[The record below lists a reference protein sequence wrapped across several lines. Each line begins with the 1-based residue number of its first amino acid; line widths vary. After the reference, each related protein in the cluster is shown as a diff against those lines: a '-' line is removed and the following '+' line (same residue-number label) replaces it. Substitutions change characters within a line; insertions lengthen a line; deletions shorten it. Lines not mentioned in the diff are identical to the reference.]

1 MAARVSED
9 AKKFV
14 VLLASRLKKD
24 NIQINDDAES
34 YLRTAISSLP
44 ETPLKSALQKQHNAY
59 LKTFISLI
67 GIKSTKEKNK
77 VDDQTETAKIF
88 NLFGKHGL
96 DRAICKLL
104 HQDIDDTCL
113 RSCYPLIQD
122 SEKLLSV
129 LKADET
135 DTDKCMAMT
144 SGHNTAK
151 SVCESLDFIVRRMS
165 EKCEQYLQEPVH
177 KKRAS
182 ALKDCIFK
190 TVAEGYVS
198 TKRQTYEDY
207 MAALFSLYIDLVLV
221 CMTSSEEEVHQSNKH
236 LASVVLLVLG
246 RSPVHLMDT
255 CLQLSN
261 LNGDNIN
268 HLTPFLRCVL
278 ERNKGNLTHT
288 DYIKFVCLAHMVLQ
302 IGSTPEPGTCIAL
315 NEVVKSQVP
324 PPKFVSWLNQRNRSL
339 VEKLCL
345 SRKMTSSHVTKH
357 LIDKMSEEDKEHLLD
372 VASESE
378 MKEDQNDDHATEE
391 EKDQGITGEQPLF
404 FIDSAGD
411 GENNEPKEIEYEE
424 YEGEEKI
431 LQKQLRSLITRIERD
446 SESEEEFYMDTADD
460 SVFAKPSEPLFVV
473 DTKLGELKDEMDDG
487 NEAPKDNLTEKS
499 VEVSDVSREIGK
511 QKKPKTRPPAK
522 TAAGRPEE
530 MDALSDEVNKR
541 TNAEATKTRGK
552 SKSVKT
558 KLASGSENESAVP
571 LFEISTKPDMRMVQE
586 VGLDGDDWEGALDN
600 QTGDTVPSDNKTS
613 KAKKIT
619 VKPKGKRKSML
630 AKSKDVK
637 NAEEASRND
646 EDDTKTG
653 NVSEDLIKQAKPT
666 SKTRKKRA
674 SLSAKVTNFEKTVN
688 VDVES
693 QSSERELPRVDEDL
707 PVNQEDVPQDDH
719 QIVTM
724 DTVTMETP
732 IKRMRRTR
740 RDTDGSTVSVDS
752 VSGLRRSTRN
762 RNK

>member
-151 SVCESLDFIVRRMS
+151 SVCESLDFIVRIFNVFIKLLTRSYLEYIFRRMS

-190 TVAEGYVS
+190 TVVMMHMRWQSVDRAEGYVS

-372 VASESE
+372 DTLTLYLRYPYALL
-378 MKEDQNDDHATEE
+378 T
-391 EKDQGITGEQPLF
+391 IP
-404 FIDSAGD
+404 
-411 GENNEPKEIEYEE
+411 
-424 YEGEEKI
+424 
-431 LQKQLRSLITRIERD
+431 LRSI
-446 SESEEEFYMDTADD
+446 YDTLTLYLRYPYALLTI
-460 SVFAKPSEPLFVV
+460 PLRSTY
-473 DTKLGELKDEMDDG
+473 DTLTLYLRYPYALLTIPLRSSYDTLTLYLRYPYALLTIPLRSTYDTLTLYLRYPYALLTIPLRSIYDTLTLYLRYPYALLTIPLRSTYDTLTLYLRYPYALLTIPLRSTYDTLTLYLRYPYALLTIPLRSTYDTLTLYLRYPYALLTIPLRSTYDTLTLYLRYPYALLTIPLRSTYDTLTLYLRYPYALLTIPLRSTYDTLTLYLRYPYALLTIPLRST
-487 NEAPKDNLTEKS
+487 NDTLTLNL
-499 VEVSDVSREIGK
+499 RY
-511 QKKPKTRPPAK
+511 PY
-522 TAAGRPEE
+522 
-530 MDALSDEVNKR
+530 ALLTIPLRSTYGTLQLYLR
-541 TNAEATKTRGK
+541 YPYALLT
-552 SKSVKT
+552 
-558 KLASGSENESAVP
+558 VP
-571 LFEISTKPDMRMVQE
+571 L
-586 VGLDGDDWEGALDN
+586 
-600 QTGDTVPSDNKTS
+600 
-613 KAKKIT
+613 
-619 VKPKGKRKSML
+619 
-630 AKSKDVK
+630 
-637 NAEEASRND
+637 
-646 EDDTKTG
+646 
-653 NVSEDLIKQAKPT
+653 
-666 SKTRKKRA
+666 
-674 SLSAKVTNFEKTVN
+674 
-688 VDVES
+688 
-693 QSSERELPRVDEDL
+693 
-707 PVNQEDVPQDDH
+707 
-719 QIVTM
+719 
-724 DTVTMETP
+724 
-732 IKRMRRTR
+732 
-740 RDTDGSTVSVDS
+740 
-752 VSGLRRSTRN
+752 RSTYDTLTLYLRYPYPLLTIPLRSTN
-762 RNK
+762 DTLTLNL